1 MFFDSIGTSTYPDVE
16 LEEASSVLSNWTGA
30 VPPPIMVVSS
40 EGDGVGATRTWEV
53 MNITVMEELTNQTG
67 MFCIFTLLMA

>member
-1 MFFDSIGTSTYPDVE
+1 
-16 LEEASSVLSNWTGA
+16 
-30 VPPPIMVVSS
+30 MVVSS

-67 MFCIFTLLMA
+67 EFIYAL